1 MNENNER
8 QKFYLLERNKLL
20 YGNAFNGLAI
30 SGLAALTLT
39 LSFLTPENR
48 AGKITWL
55 TVMLVIL
62 GLRCIG
68 IFIWRH
74 LPADQQGER
83 RYHRRFSIG
92 ALITAT
98 VWSAY
103 SLCFY
108 QSFSSEEF
116 TCLVIILSAMAAG
129 ATCILSGH
137 PLLATLYSC
146 IMLLPCS
153 LILLMF
159 SDSYKTHLG
168 FLGIFFTLA
177 MVFSALTVSRYIRNA
192 IFLKYK
198 NQTMLEH
205 MEDLVRQRTQD
216 LYKLSRMDPLTGLY
230 NRSTFLEQA
239 NQLTALFHQQRIDGY
254 SVFFIELDSFKQ
266 INDTLG
272 HTYGDALLR
281 KFSDRL
287 REFSDDNTW
296 FCRWGGN
303 EFIFATALTDP
314 GELYWIADAMLV
326 RFGMP
331 YRVNEQQI
339 TPRSTI
345 GIAVCPEHGDNINKL
360 IQLADIAMYAQQ
372 DHVHERIAF
381 YNKSLEHNLL
391 RRTALLEAL
400 RSALAVGSLSLAL
413 QPIVSADT
421 QRIAGFEV
429 LLRWKHNGE
438 NISPAEFIPLAEQSG
453 LIVPVGYWVLE
464 QACQILTVI
473 PHATASLSVNV
484 SVIQIQD
491 PHFVTNVEQLLNKH
505 NIAPWRLHLE
515 VTETF
520 FHQAQHGVKETIS
533 RLHLLGVKIS
543 IDDFG
548 TGYSS
553 LSVIQNLN
561 IDYVKID
568 RAFVANIFEKGQSIV
583 AAVMTIAHGLN
594 FQVVAEGVETPEQ
607 AAQLAK
613 LGVHFMQGYYFSKP
627 VPVKQ
632 ALALL
637 PQQRQDSA

>member
-1 MNENNER
+1 MNEDNER
-8 QKFYLLERNKLL
+8 QKLYLREGNKLL

-30 SGLAALTLT
+30 SGLAAITLA
-39 LSFLTPENR
+39 LSFLTPETR

-62 GLRCIG
+62 GLRCVD

-74 LPADQQGER
+74 LPSEQQGKG

-92 ALITAT
+92 ALITAA

-103 SLCFY
+103 SLFFY
-108 QSFSSEEF
+108 PSFSPEEF
-116 TCLVIILSAMAAG
+116 TCVVIILSAMAAG

-153 LILLMF
+153 LILLML
-159 SDSYKTHLG
+159 SDSYRVHLG
-168 FLGIFFTLA
+168 ILGIFFTLA

-198 NQTMLEH
+198 NLTMLEH

-239 NQLTALFHQQRIDGY
+239 NQLTERFHQQQINGY

-281 KFSDRL
+281 KFSGRL

-314 GELYWIADAMLV
+314 GELYWVADAMLV
-326 RFGMP
+326 RLGMP
-331 YRVNEQQI
+331 YRIDEEQI

-345 GIAVCPEHGDNINKL
+345 GIAICPEHGDSMSKL

-372 DHVHERIAF
+372 DQVHERIAF
-381 YNKSLEHNLL
+381 YNKALEQSLL
-391 RRTALLEAL
+391 RRTTLLEAL
-400 RSALAVGSLSLAL
+400 RSALAAGALSLAL
-413 QPIVSADT
+413 QPIVTANS

-429 LLRWKHNGE
+429 LLRWNHNGE

-464 QACQILTVI
+464 QACQILTEM
-473 PHATASLSVNV
+473 PHTTASLSVNV
-484 SVIQIQD
+484 SVIQMQD
-491 PHFVTNVEQLLNKH
+491 PQFVANVAQALSEHQ
-505 NIAPWRLHLE
+505 IAPGRLHLE

-520 FHQAQHGVKETIS
+520 FHQEQQGVKETIS
-533 RLHLLGVKIS
+533 RLRLLGVKIS

-568 RAFVANIFEKGQSIV
+568 RAFVANIFDKGQSII
-583 AAVMTIAHGLN
+583 AAVMTIAHGLH

-613 LGVHFMQGYYFSKP
+613 FGVHFMQGYYFSKP
-627 VPVKQ
+627 LPPEQ

-637 PQQRQDSA
+637 PHKRQDSA

>member
-1 MNENNER
+1 MNEDNER
-8 QKFYLLERNKLL
+8 QKLYLREGNKLL
-20 YGNAFNGLAI
+20 YGNAVSGLAI
-30 SGLAALTLT
+30 SGLAAITLA
-39 LSFLTPENR
+39 LSFLTPETR

-62 GLRCIG
+62 GLRCVD

-74 LPADQQGER
+74 LPSEQQGKG

-92 ALITAT
+92 ALITAA

-103 SLCFY
+103 SLFFY
-108 QSFSSEEF
+108 PSFSPEEF
-116 TCLVIILSAMAAG
+116 TCVVIILSAMAAG

-159 SDSYKTHLG
+159 SDSYRVHLG
-168 FLGIFFTLA
+168 ILGIFFTLA

-198 NQTMLEH
+198 NLTMLEH

-239 NQLTALFHQQRIDGY
+239 NQLTERYHQQQINGY

-281 KFSDRL
+281 KFSGRL

-314 GELYWIADAMLV
+314 GELYWVADAMLV

-331 YRVNEQQI
+331 YRIDEQQI

-345 GIAVCPEHGDNINKL
+345 GIAICPEHGDSMGKL

-372 DHVHERIAF
+372 DQVHERIAF
-381 YNKSLEHNLL
+381 YNKALEQSLL
-391 RRTALLEAL
+391 RRTTLLEAL
-400 RSALAVGSLSLAL
+400 RSALAAGALSLAL
-413 QPIVSADT
+413 QPIVTANS

-429 LLRWKHNGE
+429 LLRWNHNGE

-464 QACQILTVI
+464 QACQILTEM
-473 PHATASLSVNV
+473 PHTTASLSVNV
-484 SVIQIQD
+484 SVIQMQD
-491 PHFVTNVEQLLNKH
+491 PQFVANVAQVLSEHQ
-505 NIAPWRLHLE
+505 IAPGRLHLE

-520 FHQAQHGVKETIS
+520 FHQEQQGVKETIS
-533 RLHLLGVKIS
+533 RLRLLGVKIS

-568 RAFVANIFEKGQSIV
+568 RAFVANIFDKGQSII
-583 AAVMTIAHGLN
+583 AAVMTIAHGLH

-613 LGVHFMQGYYFSKP
+613 FGVHFMQGYYFSKP
-627 VPVKQ
+627 LPPEQ

-637 PQQRQDSA
+637 PHKRQDSA